1 MWSTIIIPRARH
13 GSRAGSH
20 MCVCVSYFLFQAG
33 LDIKKKKPY
42 VKFAN
47 DIYSRGNIK
56 RPLHFFFK
64 SAFLDV
70 LIVPIS
76 V

>member
-1 MWSTIIIPRARH
+1 
-13 GSRAGSH
+13 

-64 SAFLDV
+64 STFQCINCAYFSPV
-70 LIVPIS
+70 LNKKIKLQE
-76 V
+76 